1 MSFLLHV
8 YMISDSSVQN
18 LKNES
23 ANEVTSQ
30 SETEGSTYPD
40 KDYYGICL

>member
-1 MSFLLHV
+1 MSFLHRV
-8 YMISDSSVQN
+8 HMISDSSVQN
-18 LKNES
+18 LKDES

-40 KDYYGICL
+40 RNNDGICL